1 MNAPAPRKLPP
12 YGILA
17 EFATPADL
25 IKAIEKTREAGYRRI
40 DAYTPF
46 PSEEVAEALG
56 FHHTRLTM
64 IVLIGGIVGG
74 LTGFFMQ
81 VYYAMVVYPY
91 DVGGR
96 PNFSWPMFIPVTFE
110 LTVLGAALSAVFGML
125 ALNGLPMPYHPLFNV
140 ERFALAS
147 RDRFFLAIEARDPKF
162 QLSETRDFLRTL
174 GPTEVTD
181 VERWLPRR
189 TVLASGGVYPRR
201 KPAADID
208 QVAVAF
214 PVGINPAARRCIVA
228 ISILVALVGCRQKMA
243 TQPAYRPLR
252 ATAFFRDGL
261 TARPQVPGPI
271 ARGDLD
277 SAAAPAR
284 RRGPPGRSPAWSA
297 RSLSSDCRSSP
308 SSRTPRRRPGRSR
321 KNSSSAARSV
331 STSIAQCAMTAPAA
345 AAA

>member
-1 MNAPAPRKLPP
+1 MNAPTPRKLPP

-17 EFATPADL
+17 EFANPTEL
-25 IKAIEKTREAGYRRI
+25 VKAIEKTRAAGYRRI

-56 FHHTRLTM
+56 FHHTRLTL

-181 VERWLPRR
+181 VER
-189 TVLASGGVYPRR
+189 
-201 KPAADID
+201 
-208 QVAVAF
+208 
-214 PVGINPAARRCIVA
+214 
-228 ISILVALVGCRQKMA
+228 
-243 TQPAYRPLR
+243 
-252 ATAFFRDGL
+252 
-261 TARPQVPGPI
+261 
-271 ARGDLD
+271 
-277 SAAAPAR
+277 
-284 RRGPPGRSPAWSA
+284 
-297 RSLSSDCRSSP
+297 
-308 SSRTPRRRPGRSR
+308 
-321 KNSSSAARSV
+321 
-331 STSIAQCAMTAPAA
+331 
-345 AAA
+345 